1 MELQGQ
7 ILVIGQTET
16 FGAKGFKKRQLV
28 IKTDSQYPQS
38 IPIDFTQDKC
48 SVLDSY
54 QVGQFVT
61 VSINVQGSE
70 WQGKYFVNLNAWRI
84 TKGEKEVSANS
95 FMPDRQEINNMM
107 DRAETLAEDDL
118 PF

>member
-1 MELQGQ
+1 MELNGQ
-7 ILVIGQTET
+7 IIVIGATET

-48 SVLDSY
+48 VILDGY
-54 QVGQFVT
+54 EIGQFVI
-61 VSINVQGSE
+61 VSVNVQGSE
-70 WQGKYFVNLNAWRI
+70 WQGKYYVNLQAWKI
-84 TKGEKEVSANS
+84 SKGDKEMSAS
-95 FMPDRQEINNMM
+95 TFMPNRESLSKVDGTPDE
-107 DRAETLAEDDL
+107 EDDL

>member
-1 MELQGQ
+1 MELNGQ
-7 ILVIGQTET
+7 IIVIGATET

-48 SVLDSY
+48 IILDGY
-54 QVGQFVT
+54 EIGEFVS

-70 WQGKYFVNLNAWRI
+70 WNGKYYVNLTAWKI
-84 TKGEKEVSANS
+84 SKGDREVSAS
-95 FMPDRQEINNMM
+95 TFMPDRVTPSKEVGS
-107 DRAETLAEDDL
+107 EVEDDL